1 MINNYI
7 STRKRILDLIKKN
20 SILGKFTDASEI
32 AELLND
38 VPELDKI
45 TKFTVNYHLRQL
57 ELEQL
62 IIFKIERKL
71 IANKKPTKYYFINF
85 AKNNSTLC

>member
-7 STRKRILDLIKKN
+7 STRKRILDLIKNN

-32 AELLND
+32 AELLNN

>member
-7 STRKRILDLIKKN
+7 STRKRILDLIKNN

-32 AELLND
+32 AELLNN

-57 ELEQL
+57 EIEQL

>member
-7 STRKRILDLIKKN
+7 STRRRILNIIEKN
-20 SILGKFTDASEI
+20 SALGKFTDASEI
-32 AELLND
+32 AEFLND

-45 TKFTVNYHLRQL
+45 TKFTVAYHLKQL
-57 ELEQL
+57 EIEQL

-71 IANKKPTKYYFINF
+71 SANKKPTKYYFINF

>member
-32 AELLND
+32 AELLNN